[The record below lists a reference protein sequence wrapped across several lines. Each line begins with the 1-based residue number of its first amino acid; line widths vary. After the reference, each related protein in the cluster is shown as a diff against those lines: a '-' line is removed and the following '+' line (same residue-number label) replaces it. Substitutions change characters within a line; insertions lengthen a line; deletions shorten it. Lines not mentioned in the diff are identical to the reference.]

1 MLPPNPSVSPDCQWS
16 TLPENYPYP
25 SLWQTACFSPLQPY
39 ESVTRQYESL
49 GVRFIRAIAL
59 RPSNPDFIADPN
71 GVVLMP
77 APASQEITLHLR
89 RSIVQVQLQ
98 VMGSQPVTLSSLDRA
113 GYCVAQGQLQQPA
126 PLQRSTDASER
137 AWQQCLTLDTH
148 AVRTVR
154 IGSKAPFVIHNLQV
168 RHQPLPQH

>member
-1 MLPPNPSVSPDCQWS
+1 M
-16 TLPENYPYP
+16 PENAPYL

-49 GVRFIRAIAL
+49 GVRFSRAIAL

-71 GVVLMP
+71 GLVLMP
-77 APASQEITLHLR
+77 TNTGQGITLHLR

-98 VMGSQPVTLSSLDRA
+98 VMGSQPVVLFSLDGA
-113 GYCVAQGQLQQPA
+113 GYCVAQGQLHQPA
-126 PLQRSTDASER
+126 PLQRFNSNPQG
-137 AWQQCLTLDTH
+137 AWQQCLTLATH

-154 IGSKAPFVIHNLQV
+154 IGSKAPLWSIASRYAISISL
-168 RHQPLPQH
+168 RTA